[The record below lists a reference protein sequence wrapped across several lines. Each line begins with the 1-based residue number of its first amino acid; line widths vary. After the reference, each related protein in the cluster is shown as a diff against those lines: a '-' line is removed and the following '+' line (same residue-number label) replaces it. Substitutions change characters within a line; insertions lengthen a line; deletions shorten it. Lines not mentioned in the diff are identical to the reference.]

1 MSAGNWK
8 RPVVDNHSALE
19 ALAAAGDFL
28 RQIGRSLGSAL
39 SFGHE
44 VAAQTE
50 KVDASL
56 QATRDTVGE
65 DAAQRTADQ
74 LRTEILGQATRATE
88 DVARQMDEIVAR
100 IEQRAD
106 EASRIVQQINRIGN
120 TIRMLSL
127 NATIEAARAGE
138 HGRGFAVVANEVR
151 ALANQVNESAEH
163 ARSVVDFT
171 DVKAS
176 LAGFR
181 EATEQSLGSL
191 SAGLSRTADRM
202 ESLFKE
208 VGHELGEIAG
218 NNRAIHEAV
227 TALQSSVA
235 RAENKSARAQA
246 FTQKAGA
253 ATDASAPR
261 IFAEAGVP
269 FRDDGFDLL
278 DDVLRR
284 SMLRVAVEPAFVG
297 LSFRQRP
304 QEPLAGLDIA
314 YAEAFARWLGVG
326 IAFIE
331 TQWDACT
338 ELLDIAADG
347 GEPVADLVWS
357 ALPPN
362 AGFGPIA
369 YSSPYTYLDY
379 VLVRRSGDR
388 RMNGLAD
395 LEGRNLGVINDP
407 SAFATLEAAGV
418 RWSENAGKGGRVVAR
433 LRQIVAFT
441 DQGRIHDAIADGV
454 VDAFAVDQ
462 PIMHWAQHD
471 PASRWHGRLDILP
484 GNLAAD
490 PWYYAV
496 GVSGHPSSYR
506 LLNAVNAFLAWFRQ
520 TPERK
525 AIEQRWQ
532 GMVVAGHKGY
542 QDEGAGLLGEA
553 ELRMRHA
560 AMGGD
565 GSRLALPGPR
575 YTLAARIEAAA

>member
-1 MSAGNWK
+1 
-8 RPVVDNHSALE
+8 VVENHSAFE

-39 SFGHE
+39 SFSHE

-50 KVDASL
+50 KVDRSL

-74 LRTEILGQATRATE
+74 LRTEILGQVTKATE
-88 DVARQMDEIVAR
+88 DVARQMDEIVVR
-100 IEQRAD
+100 IAQRAD

-127 NATIEAARAGE
+127 NATIEAARA
-138 HGRGFAVVANEVR
+138 
-151 ALANQVNESAEH
+151 LANQVNENAEH
-163 ARSVVDFT
+163 ARSAVDFS

-176 LAGFR
+176 LTGFR
-181 EATEQSLGSL
+181 EATEQSFDSL
-191 SAGLSRTADRM
+191 STGLSHTADRM
-202 ESLFKE
+202 EALFKE

-235 RAENKSARAQA
+235 RAENKSTRAQA

-269 FRDDGFDLL
+269 LRGDGFDLL
-278 DDVLRR
+278 DDILQRA
-284 SMLRVAVEPAFVG
+284 SLRVAVEPAFVG

-314 YAEAFARWLGVG
+314 YAEAFARWLCVKVE
-326 IAFIE
+326 FIE
-331 TQWDACT
+331 TDWDACT

-347 GEPVADLVWS
+347 GRPVADLVWS

-369 YSSPYTYLDY
+369 YSSPYTYLNY
-379 VLVRRSGDR
+379 VLVRRSGDKR
-388 RMNGLAD
+388 INGLAD
-395 LEGRNLGVINDP
+395 LDGRNLGIINDP

-418 RWSENAGKGGRVVAR
+418 RWSENAGKSGKVIAR

-441 DQGRIHDAIADGV
+441 DQGRIHDAIADGI

-471 PASRWHGRLDILP
+471 PASRWHGRIDILP

-532 GMVVAGHKGY
+532 GMVVEGHKGY

-560 AMGGD
+560 AQGGD
-565 GSRLALPGPR
+565 GAKLALAGPR
-575 YTLAARIEAAA
+575 FALAEAISAAA